1 MDGSRQIVSDVIFV
15 CVSGPDIGKRIAM
28 RDGDVVIGR
37 STHSDVPSDDPDVA
51 EAHVRLSIKDRTLCF
66 ATIGEAAVFL
76 DGHRLSDGVIGP
88 KQQVRIGRSFWQVLE
103 SPGKSPSRWIDDLSS
118 RISSAAGLEKVE
130 GFSFSDTFSDT
141 FKKRSDEEIEEYF
154 NVGTRTTTPSL
165 LEIDTGWPKPWIFF
179 RLFTL
184 SVLVYLGFVFA
195 WSEFHNPILIPG
207 LISIGSFLIPFSILV
222 LFFEINVPRTVP
234 LYQVIRL
241 MLIGGILSLILSL
254 FLFRA
259 TNLSSWMGAMSAG
272 IVEEIGKASALLLI
286 INKRRYRWT
295 LNGMLFG
302 AAVGTGFAAFESAGY
317 AFIYGLQGGA
327 DVMLEVIMR
336 RGLLSM
342 LGGHVLWT
350 ALVGAALWKV
360 RGDQPF
366 GADMI
371 KDPRFL
377 RVLVLAMGMHM
388 VWNSPIEL
396 PFYAKYVALGFVA
409 WIVVLG
415 FIQDGLAQIRREQ
428 EHIRAGTPP
437 ESATMPANAHESR
450 LDFR

>member
-1 MDGSRQIVSDVIFV
+1 MDRQTGFSLQSSLMDVSRQIVSDVVFV
-15 CVSGPDIGKRIAM
+15 CVFGPDLGKRIAV

-37 STHSDVPSDDPDVA
+37 SSRSDVPSDDPDVA
-51 EAHVRLSIKDRTLCF
+51 EAHVQLSIKDGTPRF
-66 ATIGEAAVFL
+66 RTIGEAAVFL
-76 DGHRLSDGVIGP
+76 DGHRLSDGIIGP
-88 KQQVRIGRSFWQVLE
+88 KQQVRIGRSFWQVLDG
-103 SPGKSPSRWIDDLSS
+103 PGRPAGGWIDNLSG

-130 GFSFSDTFSDT
+130 GFSFSDTFSET
-141 FKKRSDEEIEEYF
+141 FKKRADEEIEEYI

-165 LEIDTGWPKPWIFF
+165 LEVDTAWPKPWIFF

-184 SVLVYLGFVFA
+184 SVAVYLGFVFA
-195 WSEFHNPILIPG
+195 WHEFRNPILIPG

-222 LFFEINVPRTVP
+222 LFFEINVPRNVP

-241 MLIGGILSLILSL
+241 MLMGGILSLILSL

-272 IVEEIGKASALLLI
+272 IVEEIGKASALLLVVH
-286 INKRRYRWT
+286 KKKYRWT

-302 AAVGTGFAAFESAGY
+302 AAIGTGFAAFESAGY
-317 AFIYGLQGGA
+317 AFIYGLQGGT

-336 RGLLSM
+336 RGLLSI

-350 ALVGAALWKV
+350 ALVGAAIWKV
-360 RGDQPF
+360 RGDQAF
-366 GADMI
+366 TADMVR
-371 KDPRFL
+371 DPRFL
-377 RVLVLAMGMHM
+377 RVLLLAMGMHM
-388 VWNSPIEL
+388 VWNSPIEM

-409 WIVVLG
+409 WIVILG

-428 EHIRAGTPP
+428 ERVGIGAAG
-437 ESATMPANAHESR
+437 
-450 LDFR
+450 

>member
-1 MDGSRQIVSDVIFV
+1 MNRSNQIVPDVIFV
-15 CVSGPDIGKRIAM
+15 CVSGPDLGKRIAV
-28 RDGDVVIGR
+28 RDRDVVIGR
-37 STHSDVPSDDPDVA
+37 ATHSDVPSDDADVA
-51 EAHVRLSIKDRTLCF
+51 EAHVQITIQEGTPCF
-66 ATIGEAAVFL
+66 HSIGEAAVFV
-76 DGHRLSDGVIGP
+76 DGHRLSQGTIGP
-88 KQQVRIGRSFWQVLE
+88 KQQVRIGRSFWQILDG
-103 SPGKSPSRWIDDLSS
+103 PGRPAGGWIDDLSG
-118 RISSAAGLEKVE
+118 RISSAAGLEKVQ
-130 GFSFSDTFSDT
+130 GFSFSDTFSET
-141 FKKRSDEEIEEYF
+141 FKKRADEEVEEYF

-165 LEIDTGWPKPWIFF
+165 LEIDTEWPKPWIFF

-184 SVLVYLGFVFA
+184 SVLVYVGFVFA

-207 LISIGSFLIPFSILV
+207 LISIGSFLIPFCILV
-222 LFFEINVPRTVP
+222 LFFEINVPRNVP

-259 TNLSSWMGAMSAG
+259 TNLSSWLGAMSAG
-272 IVEEIGKASALLLI
+272 IVEEIGKASALLLVV
-286 INKRRYRWT
+286 NKRKYRWT

-317 AFIYGLQGGA
+317 AFIYGLRGGA
-327 DVMLEVIMR
+327 DVMLDVIMR
-336 RGLLSM
+336 RGLLSI

-360 RGDQPF
+360 RRDQPF
-366 GADMI
+366 NADMV

-415 FIQDGLAQIRREQ
+415 FIQDGLTQIGREQ
-428 EHIRAGTPP
+428 EKVRSGEAG
-437 ESATMPANAHESR
+437 
-450 LDFR
+450 